1 MNENPRRGDVLA
13 KNSSQKVRLAEPVSA
28 AKAMGEQAF
37 QVLAD
42 TGPIVTAK
50 MTVNDWIAL
59 PHHPHQRNTVG
70 HAGAVHLRQ
79 AKEASGAVAS
89 LLAHVVAACWE
100 GSYYKVDGHTRG
112 YLWEQGELP
121 RPDYLHVTIY
131 RVASRAELDALYE
144 AFDTS
149 TAIKTGYDQVLAGF
163 RDCGLQLQSKRL
175 RQGFLNDAL
184 NIALRGAT
192 RELQDHSLPELDMY
206 RAVAVFKPEL
216 ELLDG
221 IDPQPLPFYSGV
233 VAAAL
238 IGLTLYPPKRVLDF
252 FGKLNRGEGNRKN
265 GRSDPVDAV
274 LVVVERMN
282 MEKNAARTS
291 LQGELCGR
299 ALRGLLTWLG
309 GPKKSRH
316 QYWLQ
321 YLIHAMDVEPLIA
334 EMKTKK
340 GIQGIPT
347 L

>member
-1 MNENPRRGDVLA
+1 L
-13 KNSSQKVRLAEPVSA
+13 QKAPLTEPGSAAPAMAEP
-28 AKAMGEQAF
+28 AF

-42 TGPIVTAK
+42 TGPIVTAQ
-50 MTVNDWIAL
+50 MAVDDWIAL
-59 PHHPHQRNTVG
+59 PDHPHHRNPAS
-70 HAGAVHLRQ
+70 HASAVHLRQ
-79 AKEASGAVAS
+79 AKRAAGAVAS

-100 GSYYKVDGHTRG
+100 GNYYKVDGHARG
-112 YLWEQGELP
+112 YLWETGELP
-121 RPDYLHVTIY
+121 RPDSLHATIY

-192 RELQDHSLPELDMY
+192 RELQDHRLPELDVY
-206 RAVAVFKPEL
+206 RAVAAFKPEL

-238 IGLTLYPPKRVLDF
+238 IGLTLFSPRRVLDF

-274 LVVVERMN
+274 LNVIQHMTL
-282 MEKNAARTS
+282 EKRAAQTTLQAELCART
-291 LQGELCGR
+291 
-299 ALRGLLTWLG
+299 LRGLVTWLA
-309 GPKKSRH
+309 GPESQRN
-316 QYWLQ
+316 QYWLKTS
-321 YLIHAMDVEPLIA
+321 IHAINLEPLLA
-334 EMKTKK
+334 ELKAKK
-340 GIQGIPT
+340 GLQDDPT

>member
-1 MNENPRRGDVLA
+1 MA
-13 KNSSQKVRLAEPVSA
+13 KKSLRKAYLAEPVSL
-28 AKAMGEQAF
+28 AKAVWEPAL

-42 TGPIVTAK
+42 TGSIVTAN
-50 MTVNDWIAL
+50 MTVADWIAL
-59 PHHPHQRNTVG
+59 LNHPHQRNTVR

-79 AKEASGAVAS
+79 AKEATGAMAS

-100 GSYYKVDGHTRG
+100 GTYYKVDGHTRG
-112 YLWEQGELP
+112 YLWERGELP
-121 RPDYLHVTIY
+121 RPDRLHVTIY

-163 RDCGLQLQSKRL
+163 RDCNLQLQSKRL

-192 RELQDHSLPELDMY
+192 RELQDPNSPELDVY
-206 RAVAVFKPEL
+206 RAVAVFKREL

-221 IDPQPLPFYSGV
+221 IDPQPSPFYSGV

-238 IGLTLYPPKRVLDF
+238 IGLALYETKRVLGF
-252 FGKLNRGEGNRKN
+252 FDKLNRKEGNRRN

-274 LVVVERMN
+274 LIAVERMN
-282 MEKNAARTS
+282 LEKTAARTS
-291 LQGELCGR
+291 LQGDLCAR
-299 ALRGLLTWLG
+299 VLRGLQTWLA

-316 QYWLQ
+316 QYWLH
-321 YLIHAMDVEPLIA
+321 YSIHAVNMEPLLTDLKIR
-334 EMKTKK
+334 K
-340 GIQGIPT
+340 GIQSVPT

>member
-1 MNENPRRGDVLA
+1 MA
-13 KNSSQKVRLAEPVSA
+13 KKSLQKAPLVEPASAAQASGEPV
-28 AKAMGEQAF
+28 F
-37 QVLAD
+37 QILAD
-42 TGPIVTAK
+42 TGSIVTAK

-59 PHHPHQRNTVG
+59 PNHPHQRNTVR
-70 HAGAVHLRQ
+70 HAGAVHLKQ
-79 AKEASGAVAS
+79 AKEATGAVAS
-89 LLAHVVAACWE
+89 LLAHVVAARWE
-100 GSYYKVDGHTRG
+100 GRYYKVDGHTRG

-121 RPDYLHVTIY
+121 RPDHLHVTLY
-131 RVASRAELDALYE
+131 PVASRAELDALYE

-149 TAIKTGYDQVLAGF
+149 TAIRTGYDQVLAGF

-192 RELQDHSLPELDMY
+192 RELQDHHLPELDVY

-238 IGLTLYPPKRVLDF
+238 IGLTLFSPKRVLDF

-274 LVVVERMN
+274 LIVVERMN

-291 LQGELCGR
+291 LQSELCGR
-299 ALRGLLTWLG
+299 TLRGLLTWLD

-321 YLIHAMDVEPLIA
+321 YLIHAVNLEPLIA
-334 EMKTKK
+334 DMKTKK
-340 GIQGIPT
+340 GLQGIPT